1 MIVKEKHD
9 DYAYLIQKHKNFFD
23 MIDDEILHG
32 FIKSGRELLH
42 IREKTDQKDIQLL
55 MDTLESKWKTIVC
68 YAPIR
73 LLRLQYERIE
83 NILVKELKQAEDE
96 LNEELRQLEKQH
108 DTNEILRRHNE
119 RFQLN
124 NFQPTMEN
132 YMKNLHSYV
141 NDIRTKDSTA
151 SYENEQLDQRTSKLN
166 DYWTRMQA
174 KIDNVK
180 RKLQTI
186 PKKWQEFEEK

>member
-1 MIVKEKHD
+1 
-9 DYAYLIQKHKNFFD
+9 
-23 MIDDEILHG
+23 
-32 FIKSGRELLH
+32 
-42 IREKTDQKDIQLL
+42 
-55 MDTLESKWKTIVC
+55 MDTLESTWNTIVC

-83 NILVKELKQAEDE
+83 NVIVKELKQAEDE
-96 LNEELRQLEKQH
+96 LNDELRQLEKQR
-108 DTNEILRRHNE
+108 DTTDILRRHNE

-124 NFQPTMEN
+124 NFQPTMET
-132 YMKNLHSYV
+132 YMKNLHSFAH
-141 NDIRTKDSTA
+141 DIRSKDTA
-151 SYENEQLDQRTSKLN
+151 ASHENDQIDQRTMKLN